1 MEKLK
6 KMENNCS
13 NRKHQFEDIELTSLV
28 DIAQHWAEVKPD
40 HVAYRFLTNDG
51 LVSASITYRELDSKA
66 KSIASRLQQANTH
79 SQALLIFPPGL
90 EFIEAFW
97 GCLYAGVVC
106 VPVYPPRTR
115 AEDWIRLKA
124 IKDNCQADFILI
136 GKNELQISK
145 SLLVQKEL
153 ANEENIIDISEVL
166 FDKKILWS
174 RPDFQL
180 KKLAFLQYTSG
191 STGSPK
197 GVMVSHEN
205 LLHNQSMIFSSFNHS
220 RNTIVA
226 GWLPQYHDMG
236 LIGNILHPMYL
247 GTTAILMSPV
257 TFLRRPIT
265 WLEMISSYKATT
277 SGAPNFAYDLCVSR
291 ITEEEKERL
300 DLSSWDLAFN
310 GAEPVNSATLEQF
323 FNAFKM
329 CGFKYNA
336 FYPCYGMAESTLMI
350 SGVNKADQPVTL
362 NLERESLDFHTVKTC
377 ASSESSVSLV
387 SCGQAG
393 IDTTIRIVDPKTL
406 RECENNKVGE
416 IWVKGPSVALGYWG
430 NTDLTAASFN
440 AYINNSVDPNEVF
453 LRTGDMGFLHDK
465 QLYVSGRLKDL
476 IIVRGKNYYPQDI
489 ETTAQNSSTHL
500 RAGRGACFS
509 VETRE
514 KQKIILIQEME
525 RSSVRKTEDTHVE
538 TLIREAVLLSHGLYL
553 DEIILVKPG
562 KIFITSSGKVRRS
575 ECRLAYLKGVFA
587 TAYEEE
593 AKQKIKEE
601 YSAATGDND
610 NHTYVRSLFLS
621 ELNID
626 VDKVNWNVSVVNF
639 GVDSLKAAQLQ
650 YRIEADKGVTYDMSR
665 LLAGPTLFE
674 LIADISELESKKD
687 KNNNSSLFSSA
698 LLVVDDNI
706 SHHQM
711 GFWYL
716 QNLHPGSANYNLALT
731 LRLSSSEDQGDINV
745 ECFRES
751 VRQLIQEQEILRSVY
766 IEKNGVPFQTVKSD
780 FLIEDYFRFLDAS
793 SLHANQLDVEL
804 KANILK
810 PINLQYDP
818 VMRVCLYKIADN
830 KYILNLVVHHI
841 AADAWSV
848 QLIAKKISN
857 YYQNNKSLMQKNP
870 QKINQYNIFSQKNS
884 ALINSAYG
892 VEMQSFWRDYMAGA
906 GSLTELP
913 IDHPRGTKPDFSGD
927 NFDFYLSRDQFEK
940 IERTLLETNSTLYM
954 FLLSVYQV
962 LLYRFMGDQDITIG
976 SPISERSP
984 IEFGET
990 VGCFVDI
997 KPIRS
1002 QVNGNDSFKEHLDK
1016 LKSTFIHVIKNK
1028 SYPLRL
1034 IIRDTF
1040 ANDSLA
1046 AGITFPNVRFSLQ
1059 QESLLKGSAPFYLG
1073 TADSPLNVESFNLSS
1088 YQSDGLKTDLAQAEL
1103 SLTAVESS
1111 EGILL
1116 RFNYNKCL
1124 FERKTISR
1132 LGDCYK
1138 AILASTVSNLTQKIC
1153 DIPLP
1158 PTIPLSLIKGN
1169 QNSFATLPRHFGVH
1183 RVFEQQVKANPNAKA
1198 IVCGIDSLTYE
1209 ELNRKANSLA
1219 HALVDSG
1226 VLPETR
1232 VAVYCKRS
1240 VDTIIAFFGAL
1251 KAGACCILLE
1261 PSVTKKRCE
1270 YIINDAEVKVI
1281 LGEEAGA
1288 FSYSE
1293 QITFLSIKD
1302 SSAKY
1307 ADKVENLSIDVIGS
1321 NAAYIIYTSGS
1332 TGEPKGVIGI
1342 HEGIIN
1348 RTEWM
1353 LSEYGI
1359 NAQDTVLHATPI
1371 NFVRAEREIFFPL
1384 CAGAKLIILD
1394 ENGLENPAAF
1404 LNVLN
1409 NENVTFTASSPA
1421 HLRIMLDT
1429 DAARFASIS
1438 SIKHWF
1444 IGADVLHHS
1453 LIKKIQHYQPN
1464 VQFSYFY
1471 GSTETTSDVACFR
1484 VPYNYDQNEFTTP
1497 IGSALSNTIIY
1508 ILDENFSLVPIGG
1521 IGEIYVEGKQLSR
1534 GYNKSPRLTAE
1545 KYIPNPFSDVPGTRL
1560 YKMGDL
1566 ARQLPCG
1573 NIIIVGRKD
1582 SQINING
1589 FRIEPAE
1596 IEKSLCDLSSIKSAV
1611 ISTYFN
1617 NGDLHLIAY
1626 VVTYPGFNKDLDEV
1640 QLREELRLKLPVY
1653 MIPSVFVYLDELP
1666 LTTLGKIER
1675 RLLPSPVDA
1684 ISKAFEASYKAP
1696 ENELE
1701 IMLVEIWES
1710 LLGNRNLTGRMIG
1723 TNDDFF
1729 QIGGNSLL
1737 GTKLLSVIKNDLG
1750 IEIGIREFFNNPK
1763 ISFLANK
1770 ILIMATEL
1778 EELQ

>member
-1 MEKLK
+1 
-6 KMENNCS
+6 MENNYSSC
-13 NRKHQFEDIELTSLV
+13 KHQFEDIELTSLV
-28 DIAQHWAEVKPD
+28 DIARHWAEVKPD
-40 HVAYRFLTNDG
+40 HVAYRFLTNEG
-51 LVSASITYRELDSKA
+51 LVSTSITYGELDSKA
-66 KSIASRLQQANTH
+66 KSIASRLQQANAH

-106 VPVYPPRTR
+106 VPVYPPRAR

-124 IKDNCQADFILI
+124 IKDNCQAEFILI
-136 GKNELQISK
+136 GKNELQITK
-145 SLLVQKEL
+145 SLLVQKVL
-153 ANEENIIDISEVL
+153 ANEESIIDISEVL
-166 FDKKILWS
+166 SDKKILWAK
-174 RPDFQL
+174 PDFQL
-180 KKLAFLQYTSG
+180 KQLAFLQYTSG

-205 LLHNQSMIFSSFNHS
+205 LLHNQSMIFSSFNHT
-220 RNTIVA
+220 RNSVVA

-265 WLEMISSYKATT
+265 WLEMISNYKATT

-291 ITEEEKERL
+291 ITEEEKEHL

-310 GAEPVNSATLEQF
+310 GAEPVNSTTLERF
-323 FNAFKM
+323 FNAFKI

-350 SGVNKADQPVTL
+350 SGVNKADQPVAL
-362 NLERESLDFHTVKTC
+362 NLERENLDFHIIKTS
-377 ASSESSVSLV
+377 ASNESSVSLV

-393 IDTTIRIVDPKTL
+393 IDTAIRIVDPKTL

-430 NTDLTAASFN
+430 NPDLTAASFN
-440 AYINNSVDPNEVF
+440 AHINNSTDPNETF

-489 ETTAQNSSTHL
+489 ETTAQNSSKHL

-509 VETRE
+509 VETKE

-525 RSSVRKTEDTHVE
+525 RSSVRKAEGANVE

-587 TAYEEE
+587 TAHEED

-601 YSAATGDND
+601 YSAATSGDND
-610 NHTYVRSLFLS
+610 NYAYVKSLFLN

-626 VDKVNWNVSVVNF
+626 VDNVSWNVSIVNF
-639 GVDSLKAAQLQ
+639 GVDSLKAAHLQ
-650 YRIEADKGVTYDMSR
+650 YRIEADKGVAYDMSR
-665 LLAGPTLFE
+665 LLSGPTLLE
-674 LIADISELESKKD
+674 LMTHISELESIKD
-687 KNNNSSLFSSA
+687 KNNTAS
-698 LLVVDDNI
+698 LLVSASSVANDNI
-706 SHHQM
+706 SHQQM

-716 QNLHPGSANYNLALT
+716 QNLHPDSANYNLSLT
-731 LRLSSSEDQGDINV
+731 LKLSSSENQRDINV
-745 ECFRES
+745 EHFRES
-751 VRQLIQEQEILRSVY
+751 VRQLIEEQEILRSVY
-766 IEKNGVPFQTVKSD
+766 IEKNGVPFQIVKSD

-793 SLHANQLDVEL
+793 LWNANQLDVEL

-818 VMRVCLYKIADN
+818 VIRIYLYKVADN
-830 KYILNLVVHHI
+830 NYVLNVVIHHI

-848 QLIAKKISN
+848 QLLIKKIAN
-857 YYQNNKSLMQKNP
+857 YYQAYQSSIKKHL
-870 QKINQYNIFSQKNS
+870 QKINQYSVFSQKNA
-884 ALINSAYG
+884 ALINSAHV

-913 IDHPRGTKPDFSGD
+913 IDHPRGTTLDFSGD

-940 IERTLLETNSTLYM
+940 VERTLLETNSTLYM

-962 LLYRFMGDQDITIG
+962 LLYRFMGEQDIIVG
-976 SPISERSP
+976 SPISERP
-984 IEFGET
+984 LKFAET

-1002 QVNGNDSFKEHLDK
+1002 QVNGNDSFKVHLDK
-1016 LKSTFIHVIKNK
+1016 LKNTFIHVIKNK
-1028 SYPLRL
+1028 SYPLQL

-1040 ANDSLA
+1040 TNDSLA
-1046 AGITFPNVRFSLQ
+1046 AGMTFPNVRFSLQ
-1059 QESLLKGSAPFYLG
+1059 QESLLKGSAPFYFG
-1073 TADSPLNVESFNLSS
+1073 AADSSLTLDSFSLSS
-1088 YQSDGLKTDLAQAEL
+1088 YQSNGLKTDLAQAEL
-1103 SLTAVESS
+1103 SLTAVECDA
-1111 EGILL
+1111 GILF

-1124 FERKTISR
+1124 FEQKTISR
-1132 LGDCYK
+1132 LADCYK
-1138 AILASTVSNLTQKIC
+1138 AILASAVSNLTQKIC

-1169 QNSFATLPRHFGVH
+1169 QNALSALPRHFGIH
-1183 RVFEQQVKANPNAKA
+1183 QVFERQVKMVPNATA
-1198 IVCGIDSLTYE
+1198 VVCGIDSLTYE
-1209 ELNRKANSLA
+1209 ELNRKANCLA
-1219 HALVDSG
+1219 HALVDNG

-1232 VAVYCKRS
+1232 VAIYCKRS

-1270 YIINDAEVKVI
+1270 YIIDDAEVKVI
-1281 LGEEAGA
+1281 LGEEASEL
-1288 FSYSE
+1288 SYSDN
-1293 QITFLSIKD
+1293 IVFLSIKN
-1302 SSAKY
+1302 SLSRY
-1307 ADKVENLSIDVIGS
+1307 ADKVKNLSVNIIGS

-1332 TGEPKGVIGI
+1332 TGEPKGVVGI

-1359 NAQDTVLHATPI
+1359 NAEDTVLHATPI

-1384 CAGAKLIILD
+1384 CAGAKLVILD
-1394 ENGLENPAAF
+1394 ENGLENPVAF
-1404 LNVLN
+1404 LNALN
-1409 NENVTFTASSPA
+1409 SENVTFTASSPA

-1429 DAARFASIS
+1429 DAAKFASIS

-1453 LIKKIQHYQPN
+1453 LIKRIQHFQPN

-1484 VPYNYDQNEFTTP
+1484 VPYGYEKNEFTTP

-1508 ILDENFSLVPIGG
+1508 ILDENLSQVPVGG
-1521 IGEIYVEGKQLSR
+1521 IGEIYIEGMQLSR

-1545 KYIPNPFSDVPGTRL
+1545 KFIPNPFSKVPGSRL
-1560 YKMGDL
+1560 YRMGDL
-1566 ARQLPCG
+1566 ARQLPDG
-1573 NIIIVGRKD
+1573 NIIIAGRKD

-1596 IEKSLCDLSSIKSAV
+1596 IEKALCDLSSIKSAV

-1617 NGDLHLIAY
+1617 KGDLHLIAY
-1626 VVTYPGFNKDLDEV
+1626 VVTYPWFNKSLDEA
-1640 QLREELRLKLPVY
+1640 QLREELKLKLPAY
-1653 MIPSVFVYLDELP
+1653 MIPSAFVYLDELP

-1684 ISKAFEASYKAP
+1684 ISQAFEASYVAP

-1701 IMLVEIWES
+1701 VMLVEIWES
-1710 LLGNRNLTGRMIG
+1710 VLGDRNLAGRMIG

-1737 GTKLLSVIKNDLG
+1737 GTKLLSIIKSDLG
-1750 IEIGIREFFNNPK
+1750 IDISIRELFNNPK
-1763 ISFLANK
+1763 ISLLANK